1 MSQQK
6 QQIRSNPPK
15 RKTIRDFFAQI
26 LNGIFKHVL
35 KVKKNIHQNKKTCSC
50 LNKSREGAST
60 NLHMY
65 QPKIN
70 PPEFPTISP
79 QANGI
84 PESPEKKPMK
94 SRKEDFWSS
103 RMPPRTPQDGP
114 TWLGSYSAGVG
125 KCPMTWD
132 YWTSPEKVAI

>member
-15 RKTIRDFFAQI
+15 RKTIFDVFAQI

-35 KVKKNIHQNKKTCSC
+35 KVKKNIHQNKKTC

-60 NLHMY
+60 NLDMY

-70 PPEFPTISP
+70 PPRISHNFP
-79 QANGI
+79 QN
-84 PESPEKKPMK
+84 
-94 SRKEDFWSS
+94 
-103 RMPPRTPQDGP
+103 
-114 TWLGSYSAGVG
+114 
-125 KCPMTWD
+125 
-132 YWTSPEKVAI
+132 